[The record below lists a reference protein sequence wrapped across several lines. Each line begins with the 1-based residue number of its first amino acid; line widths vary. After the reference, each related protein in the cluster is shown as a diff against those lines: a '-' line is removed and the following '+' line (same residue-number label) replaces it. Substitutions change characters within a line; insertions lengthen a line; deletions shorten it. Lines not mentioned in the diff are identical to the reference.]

1 MKCIKTVFNLVCP
14 FLHPFI
20 NISRKCYSVEVYD
33 LRMCTKENNLDR
45 KNIKVNNSREII
57 ICAGQMGLSFVI

>member
-1 MKCIKTVFNLVCP
+1 MKRNP
-14 FLHPFI
+14 R
-20 NISRKCYSVEVYD
+20 NYSVEVYD
-33 LRMCTKENNLDR
+33 LRMCTKEKNLDR